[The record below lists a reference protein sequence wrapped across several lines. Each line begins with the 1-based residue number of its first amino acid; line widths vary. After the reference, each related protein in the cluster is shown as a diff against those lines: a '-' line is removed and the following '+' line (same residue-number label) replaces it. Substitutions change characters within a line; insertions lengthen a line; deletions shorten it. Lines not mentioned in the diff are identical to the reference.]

1 VFVRIGERQ
10 IGNNNPVFIIAE
22 AGVNHNGDIK
32 FAKKIIDAAKKSGAS
47 AIKFQTFK
55 ASNLVTKTA
64 PKAKYQKIKKSNKSQ
79 FDMLKDL
86 ELSDSDFRELFV
98 YCQKKKIIFLSTPF
112 DQQSAGFLY
121 DLGVSAFK
129 ISSGDLTDIPLL
141 QKIAG
146 FKKPIILS
154 TGMSTLAEVKEAVK
168 AIYVINNR
176 QLILLH
182 CTSNYPTK
190 FRDVNLK
197 AILTLR
203 KEFNLPI
210 GYSDHT
216 EGVEIPIAA
225 IAMGACIIEKHLTLD
240 KNLLGPDHKASLNP
254 EEFSEMVDSIRII
267 EMAMGNGIKNPTKSE
282 IEMRKVARKSIV
294 TVRDIS
300 KGERITRDMLA
311 VKRPGT
317 GIPPKLLTL
326 LIGKYANRMIK
337 KDNVL
342 NWGLIS

>member
-1 VFVRIGERQ
+1 
-10 IGNNNPVFIIAE
+10 
-22 AGVNHNGDIK
+22 
-32 FAKKIIDAAKKSGAS
+32 
-47 AIKFQTFK
+47 
-55 ASNLVTKTA
+55 
-64 PKAKYQKIKKSNKSQ
+64 
-79 FDMLKDL
+79 MLKDL

-112 DQQSAGFLY
+112 NQQSAGFLY

-317 GIPPKLLTL
+317 GIPPKLLNL